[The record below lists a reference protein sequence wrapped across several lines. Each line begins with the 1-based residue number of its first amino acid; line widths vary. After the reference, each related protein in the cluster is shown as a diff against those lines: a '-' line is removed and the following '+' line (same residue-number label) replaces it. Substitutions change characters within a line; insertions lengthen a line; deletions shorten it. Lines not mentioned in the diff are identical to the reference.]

1 MDDVKTG
8 LGGTWSTPGMDQALP
23 LQPEQGPMMAPGPM
37 QGKTLQ
43 APEPMK
49 PTSLLSKRQ
58 RKPGGAF
65 SMFA

>member
-1 MDDVKTG
+1 
-8 LGGTWSTPGMDQALP
+8 
-23 LQPEQGPMMAPGPM
+23 MMAPGPM